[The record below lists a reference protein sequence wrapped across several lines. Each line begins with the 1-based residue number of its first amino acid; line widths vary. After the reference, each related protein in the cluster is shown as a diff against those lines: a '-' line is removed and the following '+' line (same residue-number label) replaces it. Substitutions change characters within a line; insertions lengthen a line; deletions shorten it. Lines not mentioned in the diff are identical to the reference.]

1 MTAKLDKMIRA
12 LLQMPASP
20 HVRPPTP
27 TKADLE
33 RKFRIR
39 LDRNEKPRFEEV

>member
-1 MTAKLDKMIRA
+1 MKRLDKAIRA
-12 LLQMPASP
+12 LLRMPAPP

-33 RKFRIR
+33 RKFVMRVDRSGRPRI
-39 LDRNEKPRFEEV
+39 EEV

>member
-1 MTAKLDKMIRA
+1 MSKKLDKMIRA
-12 LLQMPASP
+12 LLRMPSVP
-20 HVRPPTP
+20 HVHPPTP

>member
-1 MTAKLDKMIRA
+1 MTPKLDRMIRA
-12 LLQMPASP
+12 LLRLPAPP
-20 HVRPPTP
+20 HSRPPTP

-39 LDRNEKPRFEEV
+39 LDRRGRPRFEEV